1 VAAGIIMAV
10 DMAGTA
16 EDAEHRHS
24 DPVRE
29 ERNNSALVG
38 ELETAPKRTA
48 ILETAI
54 LLSLAA
60 AVLALLL
67 FVWVAETFSN
77 PQTQA
82 LDRSVRI
89 SIHQHASAR
98 ITQAMVVFS
107 RLGEPG
113 VAIGATLAITIFL
126 LARWYRAALWITVSM
141 VGAALL
147 NASLKLAFHR
157 PRPPA
162 FFGPEPD
169 TFSFP
174 SGHALVCACFY
185 GVLAGL
191 IADRIRSFYWR
202 VLIWVL
208 SLIVIAGVGLSRI
221 YLGVHYPSDVIAGYL
236 AAAVWVS
243 ILVALDQL
251 WMKRRI

>member
-1 VAAGIIMAV
+1 MAQPIAAVIVAEAVVPAVASGNGAGATDVAARISLAL

-60 AVLALLL
+60 AVLALFL

-82 LDRSVRI
+82 FDRSVRI

-113 VAIGATLAITIFL
+113 VAIGATIAITIFL
-126 LARWYRAALWITVSM
+126 LARLHRAARWLTVRI

-147 NASLKLAFHR
+147 NARLH
-157 PRPPA
+157 PA
-162 FFGPEPD
+162 C
-169 TFSFP
+169 
-174 SGHALVCACFY
+174 HL
-185 GVLAGL
+185 
-191 IADRIRSFYWR
+191 RR
-202 VLIWVL
+202 
-208 SLIVIAGVGLSRI
+208 
-221 YLGVHYPSDVIAGYL
+221 L
-236 AAAVWVS
+236 AAFS
-243 ILVALDQL
+243 RPQTHTCD
-251 WMKRRI
+251 